1 MPVIIISAKLC
12 PKGIEGMIWAILLS
26 TCDLASSISGYI
38 SSALLKLLGIT
49 TADYNQFWL
58 LLVITN
64 IINLYPLFMIP
75 FIRHYLD
82 AADNSNGKEIKDL
95 ENNNDDDKKNNSI
108 NENLLDERKEDEVVQ
123 IMESDVT
130 PLDRKSNPSL
140 PKIPIQVSQ

>member
-1 MPVIIISAKLC
+1 MPIIIISAKLC

-38 SSALLKLLGIT
+38 SSACLKLLGIT
-49 TADYNQFWL
+49 TYDYDQFWL

-75 FIRHYLD
+75 FIKHYLD
-82 AADNSNGKEIKDL
+82 AADNCNAEANESID
-95 ENNNDDDKKNNSI
+95 NNNDI
-108 NENLLDERKEDEVVQ
+108 NDNLLDEKKEGEEVVEQ
-123 IMESDVT
+123 ILEKDIT

-140 PKIPIQVSQ
+140 PKIPIQIPQ

>member
-1 MPVIIISAKLC
+1 MPIIIISAKLC

-38 SSALLKLLGIT
+38 SSACLKLLGIT
-49 TADYNQFWL
+49 TYDYDQFWL

-75 FIRHYLD
+75 FIKHYLD
-82 AADNSNGKEIKDL
+82 AADNCNTES
-95 ENNNDDDKKNNSI
+95 NNSI
-108 NENLLDERKEDEVVQ
+108 EHNNINKNLLDEKEESEEIVEQ
-123 IMESDVT
+123 ILEKDIT

-140 PKIPIQVSQ
+140 PKIPIQIPQ